1 MHDFVVRR
9 RRALLITMTQ
19 LLVVV
24 GLSVL
29 VGRVIHSHLS
39 TNHSRLSAK
48 QLRVGGPLPYT
59 VVRRETYHRPDGSVT
74 VHKDST
80 EAIRSDGSRVVQNT
94 PIRNPANGVERI
106 IMFASGKQVIINDL
120 VNLKSTVAMN
130 INFAALQRDPGS
142 KCMNSFAGKPFFSTR
157 YVTEVIQGEELVSG
171 YKTIVIAAS
180 DGITRW
186 LALDYGCA
194 ILKERWDHGA
204 GRGYSEHNLVTLIS
218 GEPGAALFHIPVDA
232 REVPPSEL
240 VKATYLNH
248 NNCQEP
254 KCMERLNERLHQQDK
269 NYYSRR
275 PTQ

>member
-1 MHDFVVRR
+1 MFDFVVRR
-9 RRALLITMTQ
+9 ERALLITMAQ
-19 LLVVV
+19 LLVII

-29 VGRVIHSHLS
+29 AGRAIHLQLS
-39 TNHSRLSAK
+39 INHSRSSAR
-48 QLRVGGPLPYT
+48 QLRVGEPIPYT

-74 VHKDST
+74 AHKDST

-106 IMFASGKQVIINDL
+106 IMLASGTQVIINDL

-130 INFAALQRDPGS
+130 INFATLQRDPSS
-142 KCMNSFAGKPFFSTR
+142 KCMNSFAGKPFFSTH
-157 YVTEVIQGEELVSG
+157 YVTETIQGEELVSG
-171 YKTIVIAAS
+171 YRAIHIEAS

-194 ILKERWDHGA
+194 VLKERWDHGA
-204 GRGYSEHNLVTLIS
+204 GRGYSEHNLVTLIP
-218 GEPGAALFHIPVDA
+218 GEPDAALFHVPA
-232 REVPPSEL
+232 NAKEVPPSEL

-254 KCMERLNERLHQQDK
+254 KCIERLNERLRQQDK